1 MGRPSEKYPL
11 IHRSLETFWKM
22 YMRLRTLEN
31 LTVKITFFCKEIPML
46 IPDKFAQLFSR
57 WSGLMFDI
65 LNTPET

>member
-1 MGRPSEKYPL
+1 
-11 IHRSLETFWKM
+11 
-22 YMRLRTLEN
+22 MRLRTLEN

-65 LNTPET
+65 LRYSRNLNENTETVTATIYTNAFVEW